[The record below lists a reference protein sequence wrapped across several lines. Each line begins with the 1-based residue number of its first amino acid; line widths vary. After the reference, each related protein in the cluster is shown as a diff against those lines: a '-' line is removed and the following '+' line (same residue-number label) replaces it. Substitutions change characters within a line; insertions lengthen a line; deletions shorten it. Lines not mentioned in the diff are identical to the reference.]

1 MSHSTYTQEDFGRCP
16 LMFYYEVTLAC
27 DLVCKHCLA
36 SRPGDAAC
44 GGTFHRGG
52 QDAFGPG
59 GNVSAAADRGAD
71 RRRSAQAGRSSW
83 T

>member
-27 DLVCKHCLA
+27 DLVCKHCRA
-36 SRPGDAAC
+36 SAQETPHPEELS
-44 GGTFHRGG
+44 T
-52 QDAFGPG
+52 
-59 GNVSAAADRGAD
+59 AAAKALLD
-71 RRRSAQAGRSSW
+71 QAATFPRPPTVVLTGGDPLSGPICW